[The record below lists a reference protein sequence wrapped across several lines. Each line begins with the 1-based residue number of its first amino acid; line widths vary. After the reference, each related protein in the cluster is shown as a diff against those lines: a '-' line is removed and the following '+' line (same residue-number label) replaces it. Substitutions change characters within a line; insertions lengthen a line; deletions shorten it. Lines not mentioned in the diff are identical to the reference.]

1 MADHTEVMKAV
12 SQLPYTNTF
21 YPVLVPNIKGG
32 YILVTLLALATSG
45 RLNGSIAKDFRYRNS
60 TSLLLNSILFFCFIR
75 G

>member
-32 YILVTLLALATSG
+32 YILVTLLALVTPG
-45 RLNGSIAKDFRYRNS
+45 IDCKRYS
-60 TSLLLNSILFFCFIR
+60 VSKLYIVTAELHSVLLLY
-75 G
+75 